1 MKLPDLV
8 GREPAPDPW
17 TEGEKIP
24 WHEPEFSRRML
35 DEHLSQHHDAASR
48 RLETIERHVDW
59 VHRVLLSGEPTR
71 ILDLGCG
78 PGLYAS
84 RFAKRGHECV
94 GIDYSPASIAHA
106 REQAERERLRCSYRE
121 RDLRAADFGVGFGL
135 VMLIFGE
142 LNAFPPGDARAI
154 LEKAHA
160 ALAERGLLLLE
171 PHTFSA
177 VQRMGERLPAWYS
190 APSGLFSDRPHLCLQ
205 ESFWNPERRVST
217 QRYFVIDAATGEVSR
232 HAESAQAYRDAEY
245 RTLLLECGFSDVA
258 THPSLLGEVDE
269 TQRGLVVL
277 VARKGAANAT
287 G

>member
-8 GREPAPDPW
+8 GRGVAPEPW

-24 WHEPEFSRRML
+24 WHEPDFSRRML
-35 DEHLSQHHDAASR
+35 GEHLSQHHDAASR
-48 RLETIERHVDW
+48 RLATIERHVDW
-59 VHRVLLSGEPTR
+59 VHRTLLSGRPTR
-71 ILDLGCG
+71 ILELGCG
-78 PGLYAS
+78 PGLYTS

-94 GIDYSPASIAHA
+94 GIDYSPASIAYA
-106 REQAERERLRCSYRE
+106 TEQAEREQLRCSYRE
-121 RDLRAADFGVGFGL
+121 QDLRAADFGGGFGL

-154 LEKAHA
+154 LEKAHS
-160 ALAERGLLLLE
+160 ALADRGLLLLE

-177 VQRMGERLPAWYS
+177 VKRMGERLPAWYS

-205 ESFWNPERRVST
+205 ESFWNPELRVAT
-217 QRYFVIDAATGEVSR
+217 RRYFVIDADTNEVSR

-245 RTLLLECGFSDVA
+245 HTLLRECGFDDFV

-269 TQRGLVVL
+269 TQRDLVVL
-277 VARKGAANAT
+277 VARKRGANAAC
-287 G
+287 